1 MNIYYHTLSNG
12 IRVVH
17 KEKNSDVSFCGIM
30 IATGSKDEKEDE
42 HGITH
47 LIEHTLFKGTKKRK
61 AYHILS
67 YMENVGG
74 EINAYTTKEE
84 TCIHTSFYNNYYE
97 RSLELLSDIL
107 YNSIFPEIEIEKEK
121 KVIID
126 EINSY
131 RDTPIELIY
140 DDFEEKVFAGNPI
153 GRNVLGSEESL
164 KNITR
169 GKILS
174 FIKRNYPTDQTIISS
189 VGNIKFDKLVKLVEK
204 YFGKVPP
211 KKYIDSKIVDI
222 NYKPFQLSI
231 KKNTHQSHCIIGN
244 VAYDVKHPDRFAMLL
259 LNNIIG
265 GPGMNSRLNVLLREK
280 NAFAYNIDSNYTAYN
295 NTGIFTVYFGTDSKN
310 LERSIKLIVREFE
323 KFQEKPLT
331 NLQLNKAKRQLIGQI
346 AIASENS
353 EHSMLTMAKS
363 CLVYNKVFTI
373 NEIKSFIESV
383 TPEQICRI
391 ASEVLNVNKLSYLIY
406 K

>member
-1 MNIYYHTLSNG
+1 MNVFYYVLPNG

-17 KEKNSDVSFCGIM
+17 KQKDSDVSFCGVM
-30 IATGSKDEKEDE
+30 IGTGSKDENDDE

-67 YMENVGG
+67 YMENIGG

-107 YNSIFPEIEIEKEK
+107 YNSTFPEIEIEKEK
-121 KVIID
+121 RVIID

-131 RDTPIELIY
+131 RDTPMEIIY
-140 DDFEEKVFAGNPI
+140 DEFEEKIFINNPI
-153 GRNVLGSEESL
+153 GRSVLGSEESL

-169 GKILS
+169 EKILK
-174 FIKRNYPTDQTIISS
+174 FIERNYPTNKTVISS
-189 VGNIKFDKLVKLVEK
+189 VGNIKFEKLIKLVEK
-204 YFGKVPP
+204 YFGNIPP
-211 KKYIDSKIVDI
+211 KNVINSKSKDID
-222 NYKPFQLSI
+222 YQPFNVVK

-244 VAYDVKHPDRFAMLL
+244 IAYDVKHPDRYAMLL

-280 NAFAYNIDSNYTAYN
+280 NAFAYNIDSNYTAYTD
-295 NTGIFTVYFGTDSKN
+295 TGIFTVYFGTDAKN
-310 LERSIKLIVREFE
+310 IDRSIKLIKKEFE

-331 NLQLNKAKRQLIGQI
+331 NFQLNKAKRQLIGQI
-346 AIASENS
+346 AISSENS
-353 EHSMLTMAKS
+353 EHLMLTMAKS
-363 CLVYNKVFTI
+363 CLIYDKVFSME
-373 NEIKSFIESV
+373 EIKTLIENI
-383 TPEQICRI
+383 TPDQICRI
-391 ASEVLNVNKLSYLIY
+391 ANEVLNENKLSYLIY
-406 K
+406 N